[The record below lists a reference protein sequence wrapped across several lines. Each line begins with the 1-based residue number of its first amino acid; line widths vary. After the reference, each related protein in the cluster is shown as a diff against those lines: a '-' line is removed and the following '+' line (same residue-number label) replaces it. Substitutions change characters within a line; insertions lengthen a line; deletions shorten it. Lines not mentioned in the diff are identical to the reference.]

1 MRTFPPWAEAS
12 AAARRTAVR
21 TQGQRPQ
28 VRPLCSAGRGRRGR
42 RSWLPASRLAHLT
55 APAATQAPS
64 PALLPIAGPHAA
76 VTATVPSSHLSEPR
90 VVGCPGGSE
99 VSAWPG
105 QGPQRRGRPA
115 RKSRAAGWGRGGPGQ
130 PRLPS
135 PPPLCPQDRAVRW
148 AAEGWQ
154 DPPHGSRRHPAHAA
168 VRARRSFPPRS
179 ARRRVPRTGG
189 TGQPPAGSIIRTC
202 DGLMGG
208 GAAARGGDGGRGGV
222 TVARRTDRG
231 WRSGTCPQVFEAGEA
246 RGCPFLDLAVALSFL
261 ARLLLI
267 FL

>member
-42 RSWLPASRLAHLT
+42 RSWLPASRLAHLCSCSH
-55 APAATQAPS
+55 AGTQP
-64 PALLPIAGPHAA
+64 
-76 VTATVPSSHLSEPR
+76 
-90 VVGCPGGSE
+90 
-99 VSAWPG
+99 
-105 QGPQRRGRPA
+105 RPA
-115 RKSRAAGWGRGGPGQ
+115 PYRGASRSGHCHSSQQPPVRAAGGGLPW
-130 PRLPS
+130 RLRSQRVAGAGATETGAPHQEEQG
-135 PPPLCPQDRAVRW
+135 CGVGARW
-148 AAEGWQ
+148 AWTAAPALSASALSSGQSCALGGEGWR

-179 ARRRVPRTGG
+179 ARRRGLRTGG

-202 DGLMGG
+202 DGLTGG

-222 TVARRTDRG
+222 TVARRTDHG
-231 WRSGTCPQVFEAGEA
+231 WRSGTCPRVFEEGEA

>member
-105 QGPQRRGRPA
+105 QGPQRRGRPT

-148 AAEGWQ
+148 AARAGGTRLTA
-154 DPPHGSRRHPAHAA
+154 HGGTRHTLPSGHGGPSRPVLRVGASRG
-168 VRARRSFPPRS
+168 RAGRASRLRVRSFG
-179 ARRRVPRTGG
+179 RVT
-189 TGQPPAGSIIRTC
+189 A
-202 DGLMGG
+202 
-208 GAAARGGDGGRGGV
+208 
-222 TVARRTDRG
+222 
-231 WRSGTCPQVFEAGEA
+231 
-246 RGCPFLDLAVALSFL
+246 
-261 ARLLLI
+261 
-267 FL
+267 

>member
-1 MRTFPPWAEAS
+1 MRTFPPWAKAS

-105 QGPQRRGRPA
+105 QGPQRRGRPHQEEQGCGVGA
-115 RKSRAAGWGRGGPGQ
+115 R
-130 PRLPS
+130 
-135 PPPLCPQDRAVRW
+135 
-148 AAEGWQ
+148 
-154 DPPHGSRRHPAHAA
+154 
-168 VRARRSFPPRS
+168 RARTAAPALS
-179 ARRRVPRTGG
+179 ASALSS
-189 TGQPPAGSIIRTC
+189 GQSCA
-202 DGLMGG
+202 L
-208 GAAARGGDGGRGGV
+208 GGRGLAGPASRLTAAPGTRCRQGTAV
-222 TVARRTDRG
+222 LPAPFCASARPADGRDG
-231 WRSGTCPQVFEAGEA
+231 PAACGFDHSDV
-246 RGCPFLDLAVALSFL
+246 
-261 ARLLLI
+261 
-267 FL
+267 

>member
-55 APAATQAPS
+55 ALAATQAPS

-105 QGPQRRGRPA
+105 QGPQRRGRPT
-115 RKSRAAGWGRGGPGQ
+115 RKSRAAGWGRGGPGP

-135 PPPLCPQDRAVRW
+135 PPALCPQDRAVRW
-148 AAEGWQ
+148 AARAGRTRLTA
-154 DPPHGSRRHPAHAA
+154 HGGTRHTLPSGHGGPSRPVLRVGASCG
-168 VRARRSFPPRS
+168 RAGRASRLRVRSFG
-179 ARRRVPRTGG
+179 RVT
-189 TGQPPAGSIIRTC
+189 A
-202 DGLMGG
+202 
-208 GAAARGGDGGRGGV
+208 
-222 TVARRTDRG
+222 
-231 WRSGTCPQVFEAGEA
+231 
-246 RGCPFLDLAVALSFL
+246 
-261 ARLLLI
+261 
-267 FL
+267 

>member
-42 RSWLPASRLAHLT
+42 RSWLPASRLAPLT

-105 QGPQRRGRPA
+105 QGPQRRGRPT

-135 PPPLCPQDRAVRW
+135 PPPLCPQDRSALGG
-148 AAEGWQ
+148 EGWR

-179 ARRRVPRTGG
+179 ARRRGLRTGG

-202 DGLMGG
+202 DGLTGG
-208 GAAARGGDGGRGGV
+208 GAAARGGSRP
-222 TVARRTDRG
+222 DRG
-231 WRSGTCPQVFEAGEA
+231 R
-246 RGCPFLDLAVALSFL
+246 R
-261 ARLLLI
+261 RR
-267 FL
+267 